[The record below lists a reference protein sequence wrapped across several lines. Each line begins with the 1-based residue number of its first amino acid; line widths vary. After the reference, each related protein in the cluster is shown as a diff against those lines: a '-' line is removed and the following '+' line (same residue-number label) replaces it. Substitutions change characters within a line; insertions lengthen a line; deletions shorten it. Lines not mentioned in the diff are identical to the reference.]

1 MYTKPLLTLTASFLN
16 GGASRRSIPTLR
28 SARRLSPPIAHVSR
42 FGFGVA
48 VVLGSLLLAEVCLAQ
63 SEPLSIQ
70 PLRSAPTEK
79 FAVNARVR
87 DWGPATVA
95 GKVILAGSPSGEA
108 GLFAIDRLTG
118 KLKWSY
124 RPGDKNASVSTPPA
138 VYRDIVI
145 APFGAANPGVV
156 VGVSITTGK
165 EIWRGPDP
173 AVGAAAAVYDDLA
186 YIQSKDGNFY
196 ALDAATGRMSWKVA
210 FSNKRAPCASR
221 PIVQDGTIY
230 LTNSA
235 DQVAGDTLKPSG
247 YYLFALDAKTGKERW
262 RYRAEAPYVNAGV
275 CLQQPV
281 VTNDTVFATGENR
294 LYAVDLNTGRDRWQ
308 PVEVRRSVDGRNRP
322 VEVHG
327 LVDAGS
333 VLVGLTSGF
342 LIAFDKTNGQTAWE
356 IAGDYSESHP
366 STAVA
371 GNVLYFQGS
380 PVSKPASASRGTLYA
395 LDLTTHTILWSF
407 SRPTV
412 QPNWAFGTVTPV
424 DDGLWVDSYQAL
436 VKLQ

>member
-1 MYTKPLLTLTASFLN
+1 MCTQPDPALFANLSN
-16 GGASRRSIPTLR
+16 GDDSRRSAFTLHD
-28 SARRLSPPIAHVSR
+28 ARRQTVLISHGSR
-42 FGFGVA
+42 GGLGVA
-48 VVLGSLLLAEVCLAQ
+48 AVLVALLFAEVCFAQ
-63 SEPLSIQ
+63 SAPSSIR
-70 PLRSAPTEK
+70 PLRTAPTEK

-95 GKVILAGSPSGEA
+95 GKTILAGSPSGEA
-108 GLFAIDRLTG
+108 GLFAIDMLSG

-124 RPGDKNASVSTPPA
+124 RPGNKNASVSTPPA

-173 AVGAAAAVYDDLA
+173 AVGAAVAVYESFA
-186 YIQSKDGNFY
+186 YIQSKDGSFY
-196 ALDAATGRMSWKVA
+196 ALDAATGNLIWKVA

-230 LTNSA
+230 LTSSA
-235 DQVAGDTLKPSG
+235 DPIAGDTTKPAG
-247 YYLFALDAKTGKERW
+247 YFLFALDAKTGQERW

-281 VTNDTVFATGENR
+281 VTNDTIFATGENR
-294 LYAVDLNTGRDRWQ
+294 LYAVDLSNGRDRWQ
-308 PVEVRRSVDGRNRP
+308 PIEVRRPVDGRERP

-333 VLVGLTSGF
+333 VLIGLTNGF
-342 LIAFDKTNGQTAWE
+342 LIAFDKANGQTAWE
-356 IAGDYSESHP
+356 IAGAYAESHP

-380 PVSKPASASRGTLYA
+380 PSSKPAVASRGTLHA
-395 LDLTTHTILWSF
+395 LDLNTRTILWSF
-407 SRPTV
+407 SRPTAE
-412 QPNWAFGTVTPV
+412 PNWAFGTVTPV